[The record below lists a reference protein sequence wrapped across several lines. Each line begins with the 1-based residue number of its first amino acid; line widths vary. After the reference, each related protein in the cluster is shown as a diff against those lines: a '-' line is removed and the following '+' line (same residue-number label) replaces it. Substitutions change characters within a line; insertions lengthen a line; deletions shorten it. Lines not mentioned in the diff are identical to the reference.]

1 MPSNKSVN
9 RLFLITVVIY
19 IGVSLILGRLP
30 GLRLPVSV
38 VLILSEAL
46 ILIPSLIYL
55 KVKGISV
62 GTLIPFRKMKFS
74 VWVLV
79 VVCTYLMYPLL
90 VVMNALTL
98 FFVKSGTV
106 EMMNAATQGN
116 FLVAALL
123 MAVLPAFAEEFVFR
137 GVIFGTYKRSKM
149 LPAALLSGFLFGC
162 MHLNLNQFLYA
173 FVLGVYMAF
182 LVEATGSILSAML
195 AHFTVNFTSVV
206 MSYALSALNSAA
218 GDLMEQMGQAGA
230 KLPTEAGGFFSS
242 MDEASLLMMAL
253 SLLFWAVISLGT
265 TAGAV
270 GVYIAI
276 SKISGR
282 WEYVKGMF
290 RRKTKE
296 QLLTVPVIIAIALA
310 AAMMALAALS

>member
-9 RLFLITVVIY
+9 RIFLITVVIY

-30 GLRLPVSV
+30 LLRLPVSV
-38 VLILSEAL
+38 ILILSEAL

-218 GDLMEQMGQAGA
+218 GDLMEQAGA
-230 KLPTEAGGFFSS
+230 KLPTEAGSFLSS

-310 AAMMALAALS
+310 AAMMVLAALS

>member
-1 MPSNKSVN
+1 MSSNKSVN
-9 RLFLITVVIY
+9 RMLLITIVIY
-19 IGVSLILGRLP
+19 IGVSLLLGQLP
-30 GLRLPVSV
+30 SLRLPVSV

-46 ILIPSLIYL
+46 ILVPSLIYL
-55 KVKGISV
+55 KRKGISV

-98 FFVKSGTV
+98 FFVESGTV
-106 EMMNAATQGN
+106 DMMNAATQGN

-123 MAVLPAFAEEFVFR
+123 MAALPAFAEEFVFR
-137 GVIFGTYKRSKM
+137 GVVFGTYKRSKM
-149 LPAALLSGFLFGC
+149 LPAALLSGLLFGC
-162 MHLNLNQFLYA
+162 MHMNLNQFLYA
-173 FVLGVYMAF
+173 FVLGIYMAF
-182 LVEATGSILSAML
+182 LVEATGSILSAMV

-206 MSYALSALNSAA
+206 MSYALSAFNSAA
-218 GDLMEQMGQAGA
+218 GDLMEQMEQAGA
-230 KLPTEAGGFFSS
+230 GLPTSTGSFLSS
-242 MDEASLLMMAL
+242 MDETSLLIMAV
-253 SLLFWAVISLGT
+253 SLLFWAMVALGT

-296 QLLTVPVIIAIALA
+296 QLLTVPVIIAMALT
-310 AAMMALAALS
+310 AAMMVLAARS

>member
-38 VLILSEAL
+38 ILILSEAL

-218 GDLMEQMGQAGA
+218 GDLMEQAGA

-310 AAMMALAALS
+310 AAMMVLAALS

>member
-1 MPSNKSVN
+1 MSSNKSIN
-9 RLFLITVVIY
+9 RMFLITIVIY
-19 IGVSLILGRLP
+19 IGVSLLLGQLP
-30 GLRLPVSV
+30 NLRLPVSV
-38 VLILSEAL
+38 MLILSEAL
-46 ILIPSLIYL
+46 ILLPSLIYL

-62 GTLIPFRKMKFS
+62 GALIPFRRMKFS

-79 VVCTYLMYPLL
+79 VVCTYLIYPLL

-106 EMMNAATQGN
+106 EVMNAATQGN
-116 FLVAALL
+116 FLAAALL
-123 MAVLPAFAEEFVFR
+123 MAVLPAFVEEFVFR
-137 GVIFGTYKRSKM
+137 GMVFGTYKRSKM

-162 MHLNLNQFLYA
+162 MHLNFNQFLYA

-195 AHFTVNFTSVV
+195 AHFTVNFTGVV
-206 MSYALSALNSAA
+206 MSYALSALNSGA
-218 GDLMEQMGQAGA
+218 GELMEQAGER
-230 KLPTEAGGFFSS
+230 LPAETGSFLSS
-242 MDEASLLMMAL
+242 MDEGSLLIMAV
-253 SLLFWAVISLGT
+253 SLLFWAAISLGT

-290 RRKTKE
+290 QRKTKE

-310 AAMMALAALS
+310 VAMMVMAARS

>member
-9 RLFLITVVIY
+9 RIFLITVVIY

-30 GLRLPVSV
+30 LLRLPVSV
-38 VLILSEAL
+38 ILILSEAL
-46 ILIPSLIYL
+46 ILMPSLIYL

-218 GDLMEQMGQAGA
+218 GDLMEQAGA
-230 KLPTEAGGFFSS
+230 NLPTEAGGFLSS

-290 RRKTKE
+290 RRKTQE

-310 AAMMALAALS
+310 AAMMVLAALS

>member
-9 RLFLITVVIY
+9 RIFLITVVIY

-30 GLRLPVSV
+30 LLRLPVSV
-38 VLILSEAL
+38 ILILSEAL

-123 MAVLPAFAEEFVFR
+123 MAILPAFAEEFVFR

-218 GDLMEQMGQAGA
+218 GDLMEQAGA
-230 KLPTEAGGFFSS
+230 NLPTEAGGFLSS

-310 AAMMALAALS
+310 AAMMVLAALS

>member
-9 RLFLITVVIY
+9 RLFLITVAIY

-30 GLRLPVSV
+30 LLRLPVSV

-62 GTLIPFRKMKFS
+62 GALIPFRKMKFS

-218 GDLMEQMGQAGA
+218 GDLMEQAGA
-230 KLPTEAGGFFSS
+230 NLPTEAGGFLSS

>member
-9 RLFLITVVIY
+9 RIFLITVVIY

-30 GLRLPVSV
+30 LLRLPVSV
-38 VLILSEAL
+38 ILILSEAL

-137 GVIFGTYKRSKM
+137 GVLFGTYKRSKM

-218 GDLMEQMGQAGA
+218 GDLMEQAGA
-230 KLPTEAGGFFSS
+230 NLPTEAGGFLSS

-310 AAMMALAALS
+310 AAMMVLAALS